1 METIYFLLLF
11 VFIILIIFFIAK
23 KQNKIKLNDLNN
35 LFGVQALNQPLN
47 NKSIFKN
54 NQIFKNIKNLN
65 EEPYYV
71 INQKQK
77 INNKEFKKLLNEEND
92 EILKFNIE
100 FYNMHD
106 RINNTT
112 DNYNNSV
119 NKINDLRIN
128 NDLGFNTKLLN
139 QTIKE
144 LYNKLI

>member
-1 METIYFLLLF
+1 METIYFLLLII
-11 VFIILIIFFIAK
+11 FIILIIFFIAK
-23 KQNKIKLNDLNN
+23 KQNKIKINELNN
-35 LFGVQALNQPLN
+35 LFSVQALNQPLN
-47 NKSIFKN
+47 NKSVFKN

-71 INQKQK
+71 IDQKQK

-100 FYNMHD
+100 FYNMFN

-128 NDLGFNTKLLN
+128 NDLGFNTKLIN

-144 LYNKLI
+144 LYDKLI

>member
-1 METIYFLLLF
+1 METIYFLLLI

-47 NKSIFKN
+47 NKSVFKN

-71 INQKQK
+71 IDQKQK

-106 RINNTT
+106 RINNTS

>member
-47 NKSIFKN
+47 NKSVFKN

-71 INQKQK
+71 IDQKQK

-100 FYNMHD
+100 FYNMYN

>member
-35 LFGVQALNQPLN
+35 LFGVQALNQPI
-47 NKSIFKN
+47 NKSVFKN

-71 INQKQK
+71 IDQKQK

-100 FYNMHD
+100 FYNMYD

-144 LYNKLI
+144 LYNNLI

>member
-1 METIYFLLLF
+1 METTYFLFLI
-11 VFIILIIFFIAK
+11 VFIILIIFLIAK
-23 KQNKIKLNDLNN
+23 KQNKIKVNDLNN
-35 LFGVQALNQPLN
+35 LFGVQSLNQPIN
-47 NKSIFKN
+47 NKNVFKN

-71 INQKQK
+71 IDQKQK
-77 INNKEFKKLLNEEND
+77 INNNEFKKLLNEEND

-100 FYNMHD
+100 FYNMYD

-119 NKINDLRIN
+119 DKINDLRIN

-144 LYNKLI
+144 LYDKLI

>member
-1 METIYFLLLF
+1 METIYFLLLII
-11 VFIILIIFFIAK
+11 FIILIIFFIAK

-35 LFGVQALNQPLN
+35 LFSVQSLNQPLN
-47 NKSIFKN
+47 NKSVFKN

-71 INQKQK
+71 IDQKQK

-128 NDLGFNTKLLN
+128 NDLEFNTKLLN

>member
-1 METIYFLLLF
+1 MKTIYFLFLI
-11 VFIILIIFFIAK
+11 VFIILIVFLIAK
-23 KQNKIKLNDLNN
+23 KQNKIKVNDLNN
-35 LFGVQALNQPLN
+35 LFGVQSLNQPIN
-47 NKSIFKN
+47 NKNVFKN

-71 INQKQK
+71 IDQKQK
-77 INNKEFKKLLNEEND
+77 INNNEFKKLLNEEND

-100 FYNMHD
+100 FYNMYD

-119 NKINDLRIN
+119 DKINDLRIN
-128 NDLGFNTKLLN
+128 NELGFNTKLLN

-144 LYNKLI
+144 LYDKII

>member
-1 METIYFLLLF
+1 METIYFLFLI
-11 VFIILIIFFIAK
+11 VFIILIIFLIAK
-23 KQNKIKLNDLNN
+23 KQNKIKFNYLNN
-35 LFGVQALNQPLN
+35 LFGVQPLNQPIN
-47 NKSIFKN
+47 NKNVFKN

-71 INQKQK
+71 IDQKQK

-92 EILKFNIE
+92 KILKFNVE
-100 FYNMHD
+100 FYNMYN

-144 LYNKLI
+144 LYDKLI

>member
-1 METIYFLLLF
+1 METIYFLFLI
-11 VFIILIIFFIAK
+11 VFIILIIFLIAK

-35 LFGVQALNQPLN
+35 LFGVQPLNQPIN
-47 NKSIFKN
+47 NKNVFKN

-71 INQKQK
+71 IDQKQK

-92 EILKFNIE
+92 KILKFNVE
-100 FYNMHD
+100 FYNMYN

-144 LYNKLI
+144 LYDKLI

>member
-11 VFIILIIFFIAK
+11 VFIILIIFFIVK

-47 NKSIFKN
+47 KGVFKN

-77 INNKEFKKLLNEEND
+77 INIKEFKKLLNEEND

-100 FYNMHD
+100 FYNMYD

>member
-1 METIYFLLLF
+1 METIYFLFLI
-11 VFIILIIFFIAK
+11 VFIILIIFLIAK

-35 LFGVQALNQPLN
+35 LFGVQPLNQPIN
-47 NKSIFKN
+47 NKNVFKN

-71 INQKQK
+71 IDQKQK
-77 INNKEFKKLLNEEND
+77 INNKEFKKLLNEQND
-92 EILKFNIE
+92 KILKFNVE
-100 FYNMHD
+100 FYNMYN

-144 LYNKLI
+144 LYDKLI

>member
-1 METIYFLLLF
+1 METIYFLLLII
-11 VFIILIIFFIAK
+11 FIILIIFFIAK
-23 KQNKIKLNDLNN
+23 KQNKIKINELNN
-35 LFGVQALNQPLN
+35 LFSVQALNQPLN
-47 NKSIFKN
+47 NKSVFKN

-71 INQKQK
+71 IDQKQK

-100 FYNMHD
+100 FYNMYN

-128 NDLGFNTKLLN
+128 NDLGFNTKLIN

-144 LYNKLI
+144 LYDKLI

>member
-71 INQKQK
+71 IDQKQK

>member
-11 VFIILIIFFIAK
+11 VFIILIIFFIVK

-35 LFGVQALNQPLN
+35 LFGVQALNQPI
-47 NKSIFKN
+47 NKSVFKN

-71 INQKQK
+71 IDQKQK

-100 FYNMHD
+100 FYNMYD

-139 QTIKE
+139 QIIKE

>member
-11 VFIILIIFFIAK
+11 VFIILIIFFIVK

-35 LFGVQALNQPLN
+35 LFSAQSLNQPI
-47 NKSIFKN
+47 NKSVFKN

-100 FYNMHD
+100 FYNMYD

>member
-1 METIYFLLLF
+1 METIYFLLLI

-47 NKSIFKN
+47 NKSVFKN

-71 INQKQK
+71 IDQKQK

>member
-71 INQKQK
+71 IDQKQK

-100 FYNMHD
+100 FYNMYD

>member
-1 METIYFLLLF
+1 METIYFLLLII
-11 VFIILIIFFIAK
+11 FIILIIFFIAK
-23 KQNKIKLNDLNN
+23 KQNKIKINDLNN
-35 LFGVQALNQPLN
+35 LFSVQSLNQPI
-47 NKSIFKN
+47 NKGVFKN

-71 INQKQK
+71 IDQKQK

-100 FYNMHD
+100 FYNMYD

-128 NDLGFNTKLLN
+128 NDLGFNTKLIN

-144 LYNKLI
+144 LYDKII

>member
-47 NKSIFKN
+47 NKSVFKN

-71 INQKQK
+71 IDQKQK

>member
-1 METIYFLLLF
+1 METIYFLLLII
-11 VFIILIIFFIAK
+11 FIILIIFFIAK
-23 KQNKIKLNDLNN
+23 KQNKIKINELNN
-35 LFGVQALNQPLN
+35 LFSVQALNQPLN
-47 NKSIFKN
+47 NKSVFKN

-71 INQKQK
+71 IDQKQK

-100 FYNMHD
+100 FYNMYD

-128 NDLGFNTKLLN
+128 NDLGFNTKLIN

-144 LYNKLI
+144 LYDKII

>member
-11 VFIILIIFFIAK
+11 VFIILIIFFIIK
-23 KQNKIKLNDLNN
+23 KQNKIKINDLNN
-35 LFGVQALNQPLN
+35 LLSVQSLNQPI
-47 NKSIFKN
+47 NKGVFKN

-71 INQKQK
+71 IDQKQK

-100 FYNMHD
+100 FYNMYD